1 MFEDLYSSVGEFTE
15 GAWES
20 ISTGAQSA
28 LGDWAGGA
36 SEQTQGATSQ
46 DGQTQSSGTTAAS
59 TASTASTANTT
70 KPAML
75 GLDNQTLLIGGGL
88 LLVAVLLF
96 K

>member
-59 TASTASTANTT
+59 TASTANTT